1 MSREQELLIEMVMR
15 QTSLGFA
22 EAKERLEI
30 NNNNYMIVIK
40 EALGIKQKA
49 DTELKTLNQQIYTE
63 IRGLMDNASDTYRK
77 KKEMEEAI
85 HKLDKSLLTAEQT
98 KGYDEIEED
107 LKEHAEHIGKNG
119 DHIGHQREHFS
130 MMSEDV
136 YDLVKA
142 FGGGRELYHDH
153 CPMYN
158 ENKGAMWLSEM
169 KKVKNPYYGA
179 KMLSCGT
186 VEEVIR

>member
-1 MSREQELLIEMVMR
+1 MENKSMSREQELLIEMVMR
-15 QTSLGFA
+15 QTSLSFA

-85 HKLDKSLLTAEQT
+85 QAEKLRQQIWHEKNKQNKLLHEPNKLVQ
-98 KGYDEIEED
+98 E
-107 LKEHAEHIGKNG
+107 LS
-119 DHIGHQREHFS
+119 HQQLNSSKLE
-130 MMSEDV
+130 
-136 YDLVKA
+136 
-142 FGGGRELYHDH
+142 
-153 CPMYN
+153 CIN
-158 ENKGAMWLSEM
+158 ENDDSLEM
-169 KKVKNPYYGA
+169 
-179 KMLSCGT
+179 LD
-186 VEEVIR
+186 

>member
-22 EAKERLEI
+22 EARERLEI

-40 EALGIKQKA
+40 EALGIKQKV

-85 HKLDKSLLTAEQT
+85 EAEKLRQQIWREKNKQHKLLHEPSKLQQESSHSQLSSEKLECIN
-98 KGYDEIEED
+98 EI
-107 LKEHAEHIGKNG
+107 AI
-119 DHIGHQREHFS
+119 
-130 MMSEDV
+130 
-136 YDLVKA
+136 
-142 FGGGRELYHDH
+142 
-153 CPMYN
+153 N
-158 ENKGAMWLSEM
+158 ENDDSNEM
-169 KKVKNPYYGA
+169 
-179 KMLSCGT
+179 LD
-186 VEEVIR
+186 